1 MTSHRVPLGDTG
13 WWVWR
18 DVLLRTAGFPAAGLD
33 RFAAPEAAAAADA
46 MLAEGGDR
54 AVFDQAFDAVVRASA
69 AAASE
74 IAADPLLREAVTWQ
88 NPGMLVALDGL
99 VSGRPDD
106 PRNQRRR
113 EREKALLL
121 YWQRYCG
128 KSETIGFFGP
138 VCWASA
144 AETSPSTELR
154 PGPEVVAHRKVI
166 FEAWALAAYADRI
179 GEELAVRRWWAPV
192 LPPPLLVDGRE
203 LIRPLQPPT
212 RLSPPDAA
220 ALAACDGRTPAW
232 QVVRALLADS
242 ALGLRSEQDGYLL
255 LDRLVERELL
265 SWDAGLP
272 LSPDA
277 EQVLRTR
284 IAAIGDDA
292 VRQRAAEGFD
302 RLCAARDAVA
312 DAAGDPEKLGL
323 AMAELNR
330 EFTDCTGHASQRHG
344 GQMYVGRTVV
354 YEETTRDVELVL
366 GRAVL
371 DELAAPLAIVL
382 QAARWLTAEFGTACE
397 RVLADLYDE
406 LRGPTPLSLSDLWRL
421 AQGLLFSVEDSPTR
435 TVAAEFT
442 ARWSQL
448 FGLESLP
455 DGQTELQL
463 SSVDLAARA
472 AKVFAADGPG
482 WPSARVHSPDIQICA
497 SSVEAIN
504 RGEFRLVLGEMHP
517 ATAPFDSAVF
527 TPWHPDQAAL
537 RAALDADFGPGRVR
551 LLYPEGFPRQTTRTR
566 YWLDSPRDCQLGV
579 DNARGADL
587 DRLVSMTA
595 VTVQESGGELVAVL
609 PDGRSWP
616 LIEVFGHLL
625 GVQLLDSFKLLAPA
639 PHTPRITI
647 DRLVVA
653 RRTWRTT
660 VGETGLTEVTDERE
674 RFLAVRRWRQQLGLP
689 EQLFLKVSTETKPC
703 YLDLRSPLYAA
714 VLCTMLRRAAKTGD
728 DVSVVISEL
737 LPGSEDA
744 WLTDAQGRGYVSE
757 LRFQITDPET
767 HRTSG
772 ELA

>member
-1 MTSHRVPLGDTG
+1 MSHRFPLGDTG
-13 WWVWR
+13 WSVWR
-18 DVLLRTAGFPAAGLD
+18 DVLLRTAGFPVAGLS

-46 MLAEGGDR
+46 MLAGDGDP
-54 AVFDQAFDAVVRASA
+54 ALLDQAFTAAIRDSA
-69 AAASE
+69 IAASE

-88 NPGMLVALDGL
+88 NPGALVALDGL
-99 VSGRPDD
+99 VSGGPDAS
-106 PRNQRRR
+106 RNNRRR

-144 AETSPSTELR
+144 AETSQSTELR
-154 PGPEVVAHRKVI
+154 PGPAVVAHRKVI
-166 FEAWALAAYADRI
+166 FEAWALTAYADRL
-179 GEELAVRRWWAPV
+179 GEELSVRRWWAPV
-192 LPPPLLVDGRE
+192 LSPPLLVDGRE
-203 LIRPLQPPT
+203 LIRPLQPST

-232 QVVRALLADS
+232 QVVRALLADP
-242 ALGLRSEQDGYLL
+242 ALGIRSEQDGYLL
-255 LDRLVERELL
+255 LDRLVQRGLL
-265 SWDAGLP
+265 SWGAGLP

-284 IAAIGDDA
+284 IAAIGDES
-292 VRQRAAEGFD
+292 VRLRVVEGFD
-302 RLCAARDAVA
+302 RLCAGRDAVA
-312 DAAGDPEKLGL
+312 AAAGDPEKLGV
-323 AMAELNR
+323 AVAALNR
-330 EFTDCTGHASQRHG
+330 EFTEATGQAAQRHG
-344 GQMYVGRTVV
+344 GQMYAGRTVV

-382 QAARWLTAEFGTACE
+382 QAARWLTAEFGAACE

-442 ARWSQL
+442 ARWSKL
-448 FGLESLP
+448 FGLDSLP
-455 DGQTELQL
+455 DGLAELQL
-463 SSVDLAARA
+463 SSADLADRA
-472 AKVFAADGPG
+472 AEVFAASGPG

-504 RGEFRLVLGEMHP
+504 RGDFLLVLGELHP
-517 ATAPFDSAVF
+517 ASTPFDSVVF
-527 TPWHPDQAAL
+527 TPWHHDPATL
-537 RAALDADFGPGRVR
+537 RAALDVDLGPGRVR

-566 YWLDSPRDCQLGV
+566 YGLDSPRDCQLGV
-579 DNARGADL
+579 DHARGADL

-595 VTVQESGGELVAVL
+595 VVVDEVDGELTAIL
-609 PDGRSWP
+609 PDGRTWP

-625 GVQLLDSFKLLAPA
+625 GVLLLDSFKLLAPA

-660 VGETGLTEVTDERE
+660 VGDTGLTRVLGEQE

-689 EQLFLKVSTETKPC
+689 ERVFLKIGTETKPC
-703 YLDLRSPLYAA
+703 YLDLRGPFYASA
-714 VLCTMLRRAAKTGD
+714 LCTMLRTAAKSGD
-728 DVSVVISEL
+728 DVSVVVGEL
-737 LPGSEDA
+737 LPGPEDA

-757 LRFQITDPET
+757 LRFQITDSET

-772 ELA
+772 EPT